1 MWNGIVNSIYEGGT
15 YLDIA
20 NDSNLLLILLPLLVL
35 QLILLVV
42 ALIDLLKRQ
51 ETNGP
56 KWVWLLVILFINI
69 LGPIVYFLWGRT
81 KR

>member
-1 MWNGIVNSIYEGGT
+1 MEI
-15 YLDIA
+15 L
-20 NDSNLLLILLPLLVL
+20 NDPNRMLLILLPIFIL
-35 QLILLVV
+35 QLVLLVV
-42 ALIDLLKRQ
+42 ALIDLSKRE

-56 KWVWLLVILFINI
+56 KWVWLLVIFFINI

>member
-1 MWNGIVNSIYEGGT
+1 MEWISELIYEGGT
-15 YLDIA
+15 QLDIA

-69 LGPIVYFLWGRT
+69 LGPIVYFIWGRT

>member
-1 MWNGIVNSIYEGGT
+1 ME
-15 YLDIA
+15 IA
-20 NDSNLLLILLPLLVL
+20 NDSSILLLILLPLLIL
-35 QLILLVV
+35 QVILLTF
-42 ALIDLLKRQ
+42 ALIDLFKRN

-69 LGPIVYFLWGRT
+69 LGPIIYFLWGRT

>member
-1 MWNGIVNSIYEGGT
+1 M
-15 YLDIA
+15 
-20 NDSNLLLILLPLLVL
+20 L

>member
-1 MWNGIVNSIYEGGT
+1 MEIMDDPGT
-15 YLDIA
+15 
-20 NDSNLLLILLPLLVL
+20 LLLILLPLLLL

-42 ALIDLLKRQ
+42 AMIDLFKRQ

-56 KWVWLLVILFINI
+56 KWVWLLVIVFINI
-69 LGPIVYFLWGRT
+69 LGPIIYFLWGRT

>member
-1 MWNGIVNSIYEGGT
+1 MEI
-15 YLDIA
+15 L
-20 NDSNLLLILLPLLVL
+20 NDPNKMLLILLPIFIL
-35 QLILLVV
+35 QLVLLVV
-42 ALIDLLKRQ
+42 ALIDLSKRE

-56 KWVWLLVILFINI
+56 KWVWLLVIFFINI

>member
-1 MWNGIVNSIYEGGT
+1 MEWDSELIYEGGT

-20 NDSNLLLILLPLLVL
+20 NDSNLLLILLPLLIL

>member
-1 MWNGIVNSIYEGGT
+1 MEWNRDFIYKGGT
-15 YLDIA
+15 TLDIA
-20 NDSNLLLILLPLLVL
+20 NDSNLLLILLPLLIL

-69 LGPIVYFLWGRT
+69 IGPIVYFLWGRT

>member
-1 MWNGIVNSIYEGGT
+1 MEWDSELIYEGGT
-15 YLDIA
+15 PLDIA

>member
-1 MWNGIVNSIYEGGT
+1 MEIM
-15 YLDIA
+15 
-20 NDSNLLLILLPLLVL
+20 NDPSTLLLILLPLLLL

-42 ALIDLLKRQ
+42 AMIDLLKRQ

-56 KWVWLLVILFINI
+56 KWVWLLVIVFINI

-81 KR
+81 KQ

>member
-1 MWNGIVNSIYEGGT
+1 MEWISELIYEGGT
-15 YLDIA
+15 QLDIA

>member
-1 MWNGIVNSIYEGGT
+1 M
-15 YLDIA
+15 DIA
-20 NDSNLLLILLPLLVL
+20 NDSNLLLILLPFLIL

-69 LGPIVYFLWGRT
+69 LGPIIYFLWGRT

>member
-1 MWNGIVNSIYEGGT
+1 VEWDSELIYEGGT
-15 YLDIA
+15 PLDIA

>member
-1 MWNGIVNSIYEGGT
+1 MEWDSELIYEGGT
-15 YLDIA
+15 QLDIA

>member
-1 MWNGIVNSIYEGGT
+1 MEWNSELIYEGGT
-15 YLDIA
+15 TLDIT

>member
-1 MWNGIVNSIYEGGT
+1 MEWNSELIYEGGT
-15 YLDIA
+15 QLDIA

>member
-1 MWNGIVNSIYEGGT
+1 MELVTDPNKM
-15 YLDIA
+15 
-20 NDSNLLLILLPLLVL
+20 LLILLPIFIL

-42 ALIDLLKRQ
+42 ALVDLAKRE

-56 KWVWLLVILFINI
+56 KWVWLLVIFLINI
-69 LGPIVYFLWGRT
+69 LGPIVYFLWGLT

>member
-1 MWNGIVNSIYEGGT
+1 M
-15 YLDIA
+15 DIA
-20 NDSNLLLILLPLLVL
+20 NDSNLLLILLPLLIL

-56 KWVWLLVILFINI
+56 KWVCLLVILFINI
-69 LGPIVYFLWGRT
+69 LGPIIYFLWGRT

>member
-1 MWNGIVNSIYEGGT
+1 VEWISELIYEGGT
-15 YLDIA
+15 QLDIA

-69 LGPIVYFLWGRT
+69 LGPIVYFIWGRT